1 LNVTWA
7 TDYFGDGN
15 AYGYSIHNRRARE
28 AVREAGL
35 TLSDDADV
43 AIHVCPAH
51 RFAPIAGK
59 RNILYTAWEAEDLPP
74 RYVERMRRADAIVV
88 TATFLLPVVRR
99 HVPDVP
105 VFLCHLGVDA
115 AAFPFTRR
123 EHRPGRTFR
132 FLWIG
137 APNARKGWEL
147 ILQAWRVF
155 AGDPRFELYI
165 KTTVTGQRERIDNV
179 VFDSRNYTQREL
191 ADLYGSAHA
200 FLFPSFGEGFGL
212 TMAEA
217 MATGLPV
224 IYTPWSAMNDL
235 ADASCG
241 YPLRYRMIPARVT
254 NSGGLLTSAS
264 SKTAGRAEGAVR
276 TRLAHADAVS
286 LVERMAE
293 VVRDYPRAAAKG
305 ERAAARIRRRFTW
318 MRTGRRLARIAHI
331 VAGSLS
337 PVGCT

>member
-1 LNVTWA
+1 MNITWA

-28 AVREAGL
+28 AAREAGL
-35 TLSDDADV
+35 TLTDDADV

-51 RFAPIAGK
+51 RFEPIAGK
-59 RNILYTAWEAEDLPP
+59 QNILYTAWEAEDLPP
-74 RYVERMRRADAIVV
+74 RYVEQMKRADALVV
-88 TATFLLPVVRR
+88 TAAFLLPIVRR
-99 HVPDVP
+99 QVPGVP

-115 AAFPFTRR
+115 ETFPFTRR
-123 EHRPGRTFR
+123 QHRHGQTLR
-132 FLWIG
+132 FLWLG

-155 AGDPRFELYI
+155 AGDRRFELYI
-165 KTTVTGQRERIDNV
+165 KTTVTGKRERIDNI
-179 VFDSRNYTQREL
+179 VFDSRNYTQQEL
-191 ADLYGSAHA
+191 TDLYHSAHA

-264 SKTAGRAEGAVR
+264 SKTAEMAKGAVH
-276 TRLAHADAVS
+276 TRLAHADAVN

-305 ERAAARIRRRFTW
+305 ERAARRIRKRFTW
-318 MRTGRRLARIAHI
+318 TRTGQRLARIAHV
-331 VAGSLS
+331 VAANLS
-337 PVGCT
+337 PASCR